1 MTTDDKIKDKKMQYD
16 VNREV
21 EKISAL
27 SFGKIDKSQ
36 YVKGAEI
43 LNPEQKR
50 PKEQPKFTY
59 SPLEKILKKKLKQ
72 VEALKVLKVAEHQ

>member
-1 MTTDDKIKDKKMQYD
+1 MTTDDNIKDKKLKYD

-59 SPLEKILKKKLKQ
+59 SPLEKDFEQEI
-72 VEALKVLKVAEHQ
+72 EAS

>member
-1 MTTDDKIKDKKMQYD
+1 MMLIEKLKKYQH
-16 VNREV
+16 
-21 EKISAL
+21 
-27 SFGKIDKSQ
+27 

-59 SPLEKILKKKLKQ
+59 SPLEKDFEQEIEASWSFKSFKSSRTSMKGKINSINFSKIIMKQ
-72 VEALKVLKVAEHQ
+72 GK

>member
-1 MTTDDKIKDKKMQYD
+1 MTTDDNIKDKKLKYD

-21 EKISAL
+21 EKISAV

-59 SPLEKILKKKLKQ
+59 SPLEKDFEQEI
-72 VEALKVLKVAEHQ
+72 EAS

>member
-1 MTTDDKIKDKKMQYD
+1 MTTDDNIKDKKLKYD

-36 YVKGAEI
+36 YLKGAEI
-43 LNPEQKR
+43 LTPEQKR
-50 PKEQPKFTY
+50 PKEQLKFTY
-59 SPLEKILKKKLKQ
+59 SPLEKDFEKEI
-72 VEALKVLKVAEHQ
+72 EAS